1 MLLSSIQTATGHFT
15 IAPFDHRGSLANLL
29 NLDLTKPA
37 DQHILRQVKTMM
49 MEIFSPLCSGVLID
63 PEYGYDAI
71 AKKAPN
77 CGLILTLESSGYTDS
92 RSAIPTLIPNWGV
105 EGVKNNYAVAKLLMY
120 YHPEETNAEPK
131 KKLVAELYDY
141 CQHEQVPFL
150 FEPVIYDP
158 ATGKDL
164 PKNQFAAAQLAMIQ
178 ELREYCDVIKIQY
191 PGDAL
196 SCATVTAELDV
207 PWILLSRGMN
217 YQEFKLATMIAIE
230 NGCAGF
236 AAGRSVWQEIGEQRH
251 PDKTVSLPG
260 IRNFLE
266 TTGVQRMKELIGL
279 VEK

>member
-1 MLLSSIQTATGHFT
+1 MFLSSIQTAAGHFT
-15 IAPFDHRGSLANLL
+15 IAPFDHRGSLATLL
-29 NLDLTKPA
+29 NLDLTKSD
-37 DQHILRQVKTMM
+37 DQQKLRELKEMM
-49 MEIFSPLCSGVLID
+49 MEIFSPLCSGVLVD

-92 RSAIPTLIPNWGV
+92 RAAIPTLIPNWGV

-120 YHPEETNAEPK
+120 YHPQEANAEPK
-131 KKLVAELYDY
+131 KKLVSELYNY

-150 FEPVIYDP
+150 FEPVVYDP
-158 ATGKDL
+158 ATGKYL
-164 PKNQFAAAQLAMIQ
+164 SKEAFPVAQLAMIQ

-196 SCATVTAELDV
+196 ACATVTAELDV

-217 YQEFKLATMIAIE
+217 YEEFKLATIIAME
-230 NGCAGF
+230 NGCSGF
-236 AAGRSVWQEIGEQRH
+236 AAGRSVWQEIGQQRH
-251 PDKTVSLPG
+251 PDKTPNMSA

-266 TTGVQRMKELIGL
+266 TIGVQRMKELIGL